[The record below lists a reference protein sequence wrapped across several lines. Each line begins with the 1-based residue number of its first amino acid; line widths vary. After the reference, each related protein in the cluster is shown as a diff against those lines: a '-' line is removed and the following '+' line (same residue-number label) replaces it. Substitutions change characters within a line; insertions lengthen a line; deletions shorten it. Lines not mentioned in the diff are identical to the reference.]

1 MSEKEQLRQQIEE
14 AFEKKYEFEND
25 NFGGPGNGCD
35 DYRNIPDDVFKKR
48 HELRET
54 YKTLK
59 NQFKEKYGHEYDE
72 KVNEEELKEKEF
84 EKLYGNWYSSFMFSA
99 FGSGNPASKE
109 YYDKLKQWCID
120 NKQEGLKFIKEM
132 LEREPNDIVMIL
144 QDLYAEKLG
153 IKIEGFMP
161 LQSVCNLWLNVL
173 NKYEGLSKGKLK
185 DYYKAYDK
193 YKKYMD
199 KHYMAWR
206 PNLEND
212 PNVTREE
219 FERGERNKKSRRSW
233 HDFPLSILTDEEISE
248 LHDKGY
254 LINKNQMFHIEEL
267 KEFYNKVKA
276 EFEKRKINNISE
288 KDFDL

>member
-1 MSEKEQLRQQIEE
+1 MSEKEQLRQQVEE
-14 AFEKKYEFEND
+14 AFEKKYKFEND
-25 NFGGPGNGCD
+25 NFSGPGNGCD
-35 DYRNIPDDVFKKR
+35 DYRDIPDDVFKKR
-48 HELRET
+48 RELRET
-54 YKTLK
+54 YETLK
-59 NQFKEKYGHEYDE
+59 KQFKEKYGHEYDE
-72 KVNEEELKEKEF
+72 KINEEELKEKEF
-84 EKLYGNWYSSFMFSA
+84 EKLYWNWYSSFMFSA
-99 FGSGNPASKE
+99 HGSCNPTSKE

-132 LEREPNDIVMIL
+132 LEKEPNDIVMIL

-153 IKIEGFMP
+153 IKIEGFMS

-199 KHYMAWR
+199 KHYMHWR

-212 PNVTREE
+212 PNITREE
-219 FERGERNKKSRRSW
+219 FERGERNKESRRSW
-233 HDFPLSILTDEEISE
+233 HNFPLSILTDEEITE

-254 LINKNQMFHIEEL
+254 LTNKNQMFHIEEL
-267 KEFYNKVKA
+267 KEFYNKVKV
-276 EFEKRKINNISE
+276 EFEKRKTN
-288 KDFDL
+288 KL